1 MRMKEKKPAPDPIRD
16 EDLGRIVFFM
26 GGVRSGTTV
35 FRRMLASHPRVRD
48 RGEIF
53 NSNNPQGFFKF
64 MREQIASKPDLVFPE
79 HHGKLFLSYVAQ
91 LVPKDADG
99 ISLVD
104 IKYEH
109 LNLISD
115 AWQLPFTNPPILRH
129 IKRSRLKVVHLRRQH
144 FFSVLSNLVAVQTGR
159 YHKPADDSVN
169 LPEKKAVTVERNLV
183 LSSMRKR
190 KRAADVVDTSFDDAQ
205 RLSIDYEGVFD
216 EAGDFHPAICERL
229 AAFLGVDNHFERQP
243 ALKKVIDEPLSAV
256 ITNYE
261 EIRDL
266 ETIAL

>member
-1 MRMKEKKPAPDPIRD
+1 MKQNQRPAQDPLS
-16 EDLGRIVFFM
+16 EDMLNRVVFFM

-53 NSNNPQGFFKF
+53 NSNNPQGFFKYF
-64 MREQIASKPDLVFPE
+64 RERIAENPDLVFPE
-79 HHGKLFLSYVAQ
+79 HHGKLFLQYVAS

-99 ISLVD
+99 IALLD

-115 AWQLPFTNPPILRH
+115 AWQLPFTNPPMLRL
-129 IKRSRLKVVHLRRQH
+129 IKRSRLKVIHLRRQH
-144 FFSVLSNLVAVQTGR
+144 FYSVLSNLVAVQTGR
-159 YHKPADDSVN
+159 YHQPAAAGAGE
-169 LPEKKAVTVERNLV
+169 LPAKRPVSVERALV
-183 LSSMRKR
+183 LSSMKKR
-190 KRAADVVDTSFDDAQ
+190 KRAADTVDQAFEDTQ
-205 RLSIDYEGVFD
+205 RLSLDYETVFD
-216 EAGDFHPAICERL
+216 EQGDFQPEVCERV
-229 AAFLGVDNHFERQP
+229 AAFIGVDNHFERQP

-256 ITNYE
+256 ITNYD

-266 ETIAL
+266 ESAAL

>member
-1 MRMKEKKPAPDPIRD
+1 MKQKDRPAQDPLAEVD
-16 EDLGRIVFFM
+16 PSRIVFFM

-53 NSNNPQGFFKF
+53 NSNNPQGFFKYF
-64 MREQIASKPDLVFPE
+64 REQIAVNPDLVFPE
-79 HHGKLFLSYVAQ
+79 HQGKLFLAYIAS
-91 LVPKDADG
+91 LVPKDQDG
-99 ISLVD
+99 IALLD

-115 AWQLPFTNPPILRH
+115 AWQLPFTNPPMLRL
-129 IKRSRLKVVHLRRQH
+129 IKRSGLKVVHLRRQH

-159 YHKPADDSVN
+159 YHKPADDSAK
-169 LPEKKAVTVERNLV
+169 LPEKRAVTVERALV
-183 LSSMRKR
+183 LSSMKKR
-190 KRAADVVDTSFDDAQ
+190 KRAADTVDQSFEDAQ
-205 RLSIDYEGVFD
+205 RLAIDYEGVFD
-216 EAGDFHPAICERL
+216 AAGDFQPGVCERL
-229 AAFLGVDNHFERQP
+229 AAFMGVDNQFERQP

-266 ETIAL
+266 ESAAL

>member
-1 MRMKEKKPAPDPIRD
+1 MKQKDRPAQDPIRE
-16 EDLGRIVFFM
+16 EDLGRIVLFM

-53 NSNNPQGFFKF
+53 NSNNPQGFFKYF
-64 MREQIASKPDLVFPE
+64 REQIAQNPDLAFPE
-79 HHGKLFLSYVAQ
+79 HHGKVFLGYLAS
-91 LVPKDADG
+91 LVPKDKDG
-99 ISLVD
+99 IALLD

-109 LNLISD
+109 LNLIHD
-115 AWQLPFTNPPILRH
+115 AWQLPFTNPPMLRL
-129 IKRSRLKVVHLRRQH
+129 IKRSGFKVVHLRRQH
-144 FFSVLSNLVAVQTGR
+144 FYSVLSNLVAVQTGR
-159 YHKPADDSVN
+159 YHKPADDSAK
-169 LPEKKAVTVERNLV
+169 LPEKRPVSVERALV
-183 LSSMRKR
+183 LSSMKKR
-190 KRAADVVDTSFDDAQ
+190 KRAADTVDGGFDEAQ

-216 EAGDFHPAICERL
+216 DAGDFQPAVCERL
-229 AAFLGVDNHFERQP
+229 AQFLGVDNQFERQP

-266 ETIAL
+266 ETTAL

>member
-1 MRMKEKKPAPDPIRD
+1 MKQKDRPAHDLVRE

-64 MREQIASKPDLVFPE
+64 FREQIAQNPDMVFPE
-79 HHGKLFLSYVAQ
+79 HHGKLFMAYVSS
-91 LVPKDADG
+91 LVPKDKDG
-99 ISLVD
+99 IALLD

-109 LNLISD
+109 LNLIHD
-115 AWQLPFTNPPILRH
+115 AWQLPFTNPPMLRL
-129 IKRSRLKVVHLRRQH
+129 IKRSGLKVVHLRRQH
-144 FFSVLSNLVAVQTGR
+144 FYSVLSNLVAVQTGR
-159 YHKPADDSVN
+159 YHKPADDSAK
-169 LPEKKAVTVERNLV
+169 LPEKRPVSVERALV
-183 LSSMRKR
+183 LSSMKKR
-190 KRAADVVDTSFDDAQ
+190 KRAADTVDSAFDEHQ

-216 EAGDFHPAICERL
+216 DAGDFQPAVCERL
-229 AAFLGVDNHFERQP
+229 ASFLGVDNQFERQP
-243 ALKKVIDEPLSAV
+243 ALKKVIDEPLSSV
-256 ITNYE
+256 ITNFD

-266 ETIAL
+266 ETATL

>member
-1 MRMKEKKPAPDPIRD
+1 MKQNRPAQDPVSE
-16 EDLGRIVFFM
+16 EDKGRIVLFM

-53 NSNNPQGFFKF
+53 NSNNQQGFFKYF
-64 MREQIASKPDLVFPE
+64 REQIAQNPDFAFPE
-79 HHGKLFLSYVAQ
+79 HHGKLFLSYLASM
-91 LVPKDADG
+91 VPKDNDG
-99 ISLVD
+99 IALLD

-109 LNLISD
+109 LNLVHD
-115 AWQLPFTNPPILRH
+115 AWQLPFTNPPMLRL
-129 IKRSRLKVVHLRRQH
+129 IKRSGFKVVHLRRQH
-144 FFSVLSNLVAVQTGR
+144 FFSVVSNLIAVQTGR
-159 YHKPADDSVN
+159 YHKPADGSAE
-169 LPEKKAVTVERNLV
+169 LPEKRAVALERAGV
-183 LSSMRKR
+183 LTAMKKR
-190 KRAADVVDTSFDDAQ
+190 KRAAEIVDSSFDEQQ

-216 EAGDFHPAICERL
+216 EAGDFQPAVCERV
-229 AAFLGVDNHFERQP
+229 AGFLGIDNRFERQP

-266 ETIAL
+266 ETTAL

>member
-1 MRMKEKKPAPDPIRD
+1 MKQKDRPAHEVIRE

-53 NSNNPQGFFKF
+53 NSNNPQGFFKYL
-64 MREQIASKPDLVFPE
+64 REQIAADPDMVFPE
-79 HHGKLFLSYVAQ
+79 HQNKIFLSYVAS
-91 LVPKDADG
+91 LVPKDKDG
-99 ISLVD
+99 IALLD

-109 LNLISD
+109 LNLVHD
-115 AWQLPFTNPPILRH
+115 AWQLPFTNPPMLRL
-129 IKRSRLKVVHLRRQH
+129 IKRSQLKVVHLRRQH
-144 FFSVLSNLVAVQTGR
+144 FYSVLSNLVAVQTGR
-159 YHKPADDSVN
+159 YHKPADDSAK
-169 LPEKKAVTVERNLV
+169 LPEKRPVAVERALV
-183 LSSMRKR
+183 LSSMKKR
-190 KRAADVVDTSFDDAQ
+190 KRAADTVDSSFEDGQ
-205 RLSIDYEGVFD
+205 RLSLDYEGVFD
-216 EAGDFHPAICERL
+216 DAGDFQPAVCERL
-229 AAFLGVDNHFERQP
+229 AAFLGVDNQFERQP

-266 ETIAL
+266 ESAAL

>member
-1 MRMKEKKPAPDPIRD
+1 MKQKDRPAQDPIRE

-53 NSNNPQGFFKF
+53 NSNNPQGFFKYF
-64 MREQIASKPDLVFPE
+64 REQVEANPDMIFPE
-79 HHGKLFLSYVAQ
+79 HHGKIFLNYVAS
-91 LVPKDADG
+91 LVPKDKDG
-99 ISLVD
+99 IALLD

-109 LNLISD
+109 LNHVSD
-115 AWQLPFTNPPILRH
+115 AWQLPFTNPPMLRL

-144 FFSVLSNLVAVQTGR
+144 FYSVLSNLVAVQTGR
-159 YHKPADDSVN
+159 YHKPAGDASA
-169 LPEKKAVTVERNLV
+169 LPEKRPVTVERALV
-183 LSSMRKR
+183 LSSMKKR
-190 KRAADVVDTSFDDAQ
+190 KRAADVVDQAFEDTQ
-205 RLSIDYEGVFD
+205 RLSLDYEGVFD
-216 EAGDFHPAICERL
+216 ENGDFQPAVCERL
-229 AAFLGVDNHFERQP
+229 AEFLGVDNRFERQP
-243 ALKKVIDEPLSAV
+243 ALKKVIDEPLSSI

>member
-1 MRMKEKKPAPDPIRD
+1 MKQKDRPAQDPIRE

-48 RGEIF
+48 RGEVF
-53 NSNNPQGFFKF
+53 NSNNPQGFFKYF
-64 MREQIASKPDLVFPE
+64 REQIADNPDMVFPE
-79 HHGKLFLSYVAQ
+79 HHGKIFLSYVAS
-91 LVPKDADG
+91 LVPKDKDG
-99 ISLVD
+99 IALLD

-109 LNLISD
+109 LNLISE
-115 AWQLPFTNPPILRH
+115 AWQLPFTNPPILRL

-144 FFSVLSNLVAVQTGR
+144 FYSVLSNLVAVQTGR
-159 YHKPADDSVN
+159 YHKPANDSTG
-169 LPEKKAVTVERNLV
+169 LPEKRPVTVERALV
-183 LSSMRKR
+183 LSSMKKR
-190 KRAADVVDTSFDDAQ
+190 KRAADVVDTAFEDAQ

-216 EAGDFHPAICERL
+216 DAGDFQPAVCERL
-229 AAFLGVDNHFERQP
+229 ASFLGVDNQFERQP

-256 ITNYE
+256 ITNYD

-266 ETIAL
+266 ETLAL